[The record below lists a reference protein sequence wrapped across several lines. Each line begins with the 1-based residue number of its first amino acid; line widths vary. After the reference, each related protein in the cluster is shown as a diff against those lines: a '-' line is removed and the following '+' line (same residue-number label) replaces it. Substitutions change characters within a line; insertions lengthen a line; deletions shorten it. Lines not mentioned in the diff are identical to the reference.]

1 MVVNVSYCSIH
12 RTRNVFVSVHTI
24 KIEVESY
31 VSKSVTYSVAH
42 YLSIRVWINVD
53 K

>member
-1 MVVNVSYCSIH
+1 MVVNVSCWSIH

-24 KIEVESY
+24 KIEVEL
-31 VSKSVTYSVAH
+31 VSKSVIYSVAH